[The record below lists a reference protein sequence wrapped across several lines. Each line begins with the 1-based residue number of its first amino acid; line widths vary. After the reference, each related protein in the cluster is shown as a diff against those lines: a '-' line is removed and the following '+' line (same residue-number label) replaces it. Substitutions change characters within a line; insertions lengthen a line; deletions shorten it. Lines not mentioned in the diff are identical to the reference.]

1 MNVIA
6 ARKKPLVVKT
16 PLFYQKVMEKKYIRK
31 SFQVYKD
38 LFDQML
44 LTSDFKKLETVKF
57 TLHKKADVA
66 ISSCFTLPFDIFG
79 EQLSHKEEPKKIM
92 LTVCSENG

>member
-79 EQLSHKEEPKKIM
+79 EQIFSQRR
-92 LTVCSENG
+92 T